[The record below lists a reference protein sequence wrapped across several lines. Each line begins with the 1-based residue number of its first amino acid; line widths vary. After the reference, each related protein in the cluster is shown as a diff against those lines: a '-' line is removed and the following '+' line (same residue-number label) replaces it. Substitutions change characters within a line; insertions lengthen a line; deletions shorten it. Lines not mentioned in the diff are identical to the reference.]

1 MTVFVREQYQST
13 IRTSLFDVLSFFLF
27 LVSFIKRTYKIP
39 LNLECQ
45 FEYLTLF
52 ALETQKKYLGKL
64 HIGPRVVLAYFIQSP
79 IKAN

>member
-13 IRTSLFDVLSFFLF
+13 IRTSLFDVLSFLF

-52 ALETQKKYLGKL
+52 ALETQKKLFREAP
-64 HIGPRVVLAYFIQSP
+64 HRS
-79 IKAN
+79 